1 MSSQS
6 LVNVPQPDPGNLP
19 AVAPPARPPVKM
31 SSRQTRHLAQAVVLE
46 ESGTAPLVRFTM
58 LVTSMATLAFVVWSS
73 MTDVP
78 EVATSEGT
86 VVPTGAV
93 QQVQHLEGG
102 IVQEIMYRE
111 GDTVEG
117 GAVIIRLNPAQAL
130 ADLEQSRAR
139 EATLLIKSERLRAFA
154 EERQPD
160 FSFIGTG
167 YERLISDN
175 MSIFNSQLQ
184 SRDSSRAVILSQIE
198 QKRADLALLEG
209 QQKGLAEQ
217 ADALGEEMKMREEL
231 IARGLISR
239 VVYLDNKRELARV
252 KGEVARMVGQIVTAR
267 EALSEMDSRLHDSKS
282 TLQRQTMDELGI
294 TISELAQVQES
305 LGRLED
311 RVKRLD
317 IVSPVRGVIKGLSVK
332 NPGAVIQPGGMVC
345 EMVPVGTAMKI
356 DAKVQTRDVGHL
368 KVGQPVRVKVTT
380 YDFARYGAAHGT
392 LSQISA
398 TTFVDEKGQPYFKAV
413 IDLEHNYVGEAPGK
427 FTIHPGMTVSAEIIT
442 GDKTLLQYMLKPI
455 FTSLQQSFHE
465 R

>member
-6 LVNVPQPDPGNLP
+6 LVPTPESGNLP
-19 AVAPPARPPVKM
+19 VAATPPARPPVKI

-58 LVTSMATLAFVVWSS
+58 FVASLATAAFVVWSAL
-73 MTDVP
+73 TNLP
-78 EVATSEGT
+78 EVASAEGT
-86 VVPTGAV
+86 VFPTGAV

-102 IVQEIMYRE
+102 IVHEIVHRE
-111 GDTVEG
+111 AEVVEAGD
-117 GAVIIRLNPAQAL
+117 IIVRLNPAQAL

-139 EATLLIKSERLRAFA
+139 EATLLIKSERLRAFS

-160 FSFIGTG
+160 FSFVGQG
-167 YERLISDN
+167 YERLIADN
-175 MSIFNSQLQ
+175 LSIFTSQVQ
-184 SRDSSRAVILSQIE
+184 SRDSARNVILAQIE

-209 QQKGLAEQ
+209 QQHGLAEQ

-252 KGEVARMVGQIVTAR
+252 KGEVARIIGQIVTAR
-267 EALSEMDSRLHDSKS
+267 EALNEVENRLHDSKR

-294 TISELAQVQES
+294 TIAELAQVQES
-305 LGRLED
+305 LGRLDD

-317 IVSPVRGVIKGLSVK
+317 IVSPVRGVIKGLTVK
-332 NPGAVIQPGGMVC
+332 NPGAVVQPGGMVC
-345 EMVPVGTAMKI
+345 EIVPVDTAMKI
-356 DAKVQTRDVGHL
+356 DARIQTRDVGHL
-368 KVGQPVRVKVTT
+368 KIGQPVKVKVTT
-380 YDFARYGAAHGT
+380 YDFARYGAVKGV

-398 TTFVDEKGQPYFKAV
+398 TTFLDEKGQPYFKGI
-413 IDLEHNYVGEAPGK
+413 IDLENNYVGDAPGK
-427 FTIHPGMTVSAEIIT
+427 FTIHPGMTVQAEIIT
-442 GDKTLLQYMLKPI
+442 GDKTLLAYMLKPI
-455 FTSLQQSFHE
+455 FTQLQSSFHE